1 MAVLRLQDVL
11 SVALHLGCLRKLVL
25 GDVPAT
31 QQRWASWSGFLQK
44 VHVMM
49 ALGFE
54 YCTSI
59 DGLCSEHSSSIG
71 DLGSEHSSSIN
82 GCGHSPSICDLG
94 SEHCS
99 SIDGLGFEHSS
110 SIDGLGSEH
119 SSSIDGCGHSP
130 SIGVL
135 QFLISPLK

>member
-1 MAVLRLQDVL
+1 MEVGATPL
-11 SVALHLGCLRKLVL
+11 KL
-25 GDVPAT
+25 ASWFSAMS
-31 QQRWASWSGFLQK
+31 QHRWASWPGFLQK

-94 SEHCS
+94 
-99 SIDGLGFEHSS
+99 F
-110 SIDGLGSEH
+110 
-119 SSSIDGCGHSP
+119 
-130 SIGVL
+130 
-135 QFLISPLK
+135 

>member
-1 MAVLRLQDVL
+1 
-11 SVALHLGCLRKLVL
+11 
-25 GDVPAT
+25 
-31 QQRWASWSGFLQK
+31 
-44 VHVMM
+44 MM

-82 GCGHSPSICDLG
+82 GCGHSPSI
-94 SEHCS
+94 
-99 SIDGLGFEHSS
+99 
-110 SIDGLGSEH
+110 
-119 SSSIDGCGHSP
+119 
-130 SIGVL
+130 GVL